1 MMRWSLKPVFRYC
14 LNVCFGATY
23 YEVSKEG
30 WVYIYYLYCKWAR
43 RRWPS
48 VLGDDSFSCLFLP
61 STLCRVIFSWRLF
74 FVKGAALG
82 DINPAVFVPRTSLH
96 ASHNSKIHCQAPDS
110 RQAAE
115 KVGEVSLVSM
125 QPTSEMAKMPHC
137 KLPSLFPL
145 PVILTVLHP
154 AVDSAKNCME

>member
-1 MMRWSLKPVFRYC
+1 MARWSLKPVFRYC

-23 YEVSKEG
+23 HEVLKER
-30 WVYIYYLYCKWAR
+30 WVYISYLYCKWAR

-82 DINPAVFVPRTSLH
+82 DINPVVFVPRTSLH
-96 ASHNSKIHCQAPDS
+96 ASHNSKYTVR
-110 RQAAE
+110 RQTAE
-115 KVGEVSLVSM
+115 KLLKKLVRCLSSPCS
-125 QPTSEMAKMPHC
+125 QHPKWPNC

-154 AVDSAKNCME
+154 AVDSANNCME